1 MADKEFHYRWEFEMK
16 ASADALW
23 PYVSNTN
30 RFNIDTG
37 VPAVRVQ
44 RESGERRLSLRKF
57 GVEVEWDEQPFEW
70 VRPYRFGVLRT
81 YSKGPVAEMRVR
93 VEMKPRDGGGTTLSY
108 EVWAQPGNALGL
120 IAIPFQV
127 GVLSRRSFAK
137 VLRRYDD
144 LASAESSL
152 SPYLE
157 ARAELNE
164 GGRARLAS
172 LSERLI
178 EQGASAEIVR
188 RLASLIEEADDLS
201 LARIRSHALADYWGL
216 PRRDVLEVFL
226 WATRAGLLDLQWDV
240 ICPMCRGANLSGSSL
255 KEVSANVHCEAC
267 NVDYTANFDRSVE
280 LTFRPNASIRRIEVQ
295 DYCIGGPQVTPH
307 IIAQQLLPPKTERTL
322 ALPLEQGRYRLRA
335 SKVQGGQLLEV
346 KDEGLAIANLC
357 ARPEGWPG
365 EELCLTTMPELCLK
379 NATESDQVFVLER
392 MAWNDQATTAAEV
405 TALQVFRDLF
415 ATEALRPGEQIRVN
429 SLTVVFTDLRGSTRF
444 YREIGDATAFGRV
457 MSHFD
462 VLRQAIAD
470 EDGALVKTIG
480 DAVMAVFRSPVAA
493 LRAMLNAQEMLAS
506 PPAGMQPLTLKA
518 GMHSGPCIAV
528 TLNDRL
534 DYFGSTVNM
543 ASRLEGLSTGSDV
556 ILSSVVHN
564 DPEVASML
572 AQAENELTAER
583 FLMTLKGFDEEQF
596 ELWRIARVE
605 SGADE

>member
-1 MADKEFHYRWEFEMK
+1 MK

-37 VPAVRVQ
+37 VPAVRLQ
-44 RESGERRLSLRKF
+44 NEGGRRRLSLKKF
-57 GVEVEWDEQPFEW
+57 GVEVEWEEQPFEW
-70 VRPYRFGVLRT
+70 VRPFRFGVLRK
-81 YSKGPVAEMRVR
+81 YSKGPVAQMRVR
-93 VEMKPRDGGGTTLSY
+93 VEMTPRDGAGTKLSY
-108 EVWAQPGNALGL
+108 EVWVQPRNALGL
-120 IAIPFQV
+120 IAIPLQV
-127 GVLSRRSFAK
+127 GVLSRRSFSK
-137 VLRRYDD
+137 VLRHYDE
-144 LASAESSL
+144 LALEANSP
-152 SPYLE
+152 SPYRE
-157 ARAELNE
+157 ERAELGA
-164 GGRARLAS
+164 GGRARLMF
-172 LSERLI
+172 LSEKLV
-178 EQGASAEIVR
+178 EQGASPEIVG
-188 RLASLIEEADDLS
+188 RLVEMIEEADTLS

-226 WATRAGLLDLQWDV
+226 WATRVGLLDLQWDV
-240 ICPMCRGANLSGSSL
+240 ICPMCRGANRSAQSL

-280 LTFRPNASIRRIEVQ
+280 LTFRPNASVRRIEVQ

-307 IIAQQLLPPKTERTL
+307 IIAQQLLPPQTERTL

-335 SKVQGGQLLEV
+335 SKVQGGQFLEV
-346 KDEGLAIANLC
+346 KETEGLTMANFC

-365 EELCLTTMPELCLK
+365 DELCLTTMPELCLS
-379 NATESDQVFVLER
+379 NATESDQVFILER

-415 ATEALRPGEQIRVN
+415 ATEALRPGEQITVN
-429 SLTVVFTDLRGSTRF
+429 SLTVAFTDLRGSTRF

-470 EDGALVKTIG
+470 EEGALVKTIG
-480 DAVMAVFRSPVAA
+480 DAVMAVFRSPAAA
-493 LRAMLNAQEMLAS
+493 LRAMLSAQRMLAS

-518 GMHSGPCIAV
+518 GMHAGPCIAV

-543 ASRLEGLSTGSDV
+543 ASRLEGLSTGSDC
-556 ILSSVVHN
+556 ILSAAVMS

-572 AQAENELTAER
+572 AQTENGLTAER

-596 ELWRIARVE
+596 ELWRVSRVE
-605 SGADE
+605 SGGNE

>member
-1 MADKEFHYRWEFEMK
+1 MVNREFHYRWEFAMK

-37 VPAVRVQ
+37 VPAVRLQ
-44 RESGERRLSLRKF
+44 NENGRRRLSLSKF
-57 GVEVEWDEQPFEW
+57 GMEIEWEEQPFEW
-70 VRPYRFGVLRT
+70 VRPFRFGVLRK
-81 YSKGPVAEMRVR
+81 YSKGPVAQMRVR
-93 VEMKPRDGGGTTLSY
+93 VEMTPRDGGGTNLVY

-120 IAIPFQV
+120 LAIPFQV

-137 VLRRYDD
+137 VLRRYDE
-144 LASAESSL
+144 LASERSGLA
-152 SPYLE
+152 PYRE
-157 ARAELNE
+157 ERAELSA
-164 GGRARLAS
+164 GGRARVES
-172 LSERLI
+172 LSEKLI
-178 EQGASAEIVR
+178 EQGAPREIVS

-216 PRRDVLEVFL
+216 PRRDVLEVCL
-226 WATRAGLLDLQWDV
+226 WATRVGLLDLQWDV
-240 ICPMCRGANLSGSSL
+240 ICPMCRGANMRGSSL

-280 LTFRPNASIRRIEVQ
+280 LTFRPNASVRRIEVQ

-307 IIAQQLLPPKTERTL
+307 IIAQQLLPPKALRTL

-346 KDEGLAIANLC
+346 KDEGLSVANFR
-357 ARPEGWPG
+357 AHPEGWPG
-365 EELCLTTMPELCLK
+365 DELCLTTMPELCLE
-379 NATESDQVFVLER
+379 NATESDQVFILER

-415 ATEALRPGEQIRVN
+415 ATEALRPGEQITVN

-480 DAVMAVFRSPVAA
+480 DAVMAVFRSPAAA
-493 LRAMLNAQEMLAS
+493 LRAMFHAQSMLAR
-506 PPAGMQPLTLKA
+506 PPAGMEPLTLKA
-518 GMHSGPCIAV
+518 GMHAGPCIAV

-543 ASRLEGLSTGSDV
+543 ASRLEGLSTGMDV
-556 ILSSVVHN
+556 IISAVVRN
-564 DPEVASML
+564 DPEVALML
-572 AQAENELTAER
+572 KQTENGLTAER
-583 FLMTLKGFDEEQF
+583 FEMMLKGFDEEQF
-596 ELWRIARVE
+596 ELWRVSRVE
-605 SGADE
+605 SGKDK